1 MIKLAVNDISWK
13 IALGESLEE
22 RGRKVQLRICT
33 VSHSCNV
40 VTQISTFQVLSSI
53 SAGFQN
59 YLSRFGGVF
68 PKEAGGCRPS
78 WPRLPGAGRR
88 TKPARAS
95 RRNRPRRGATSILYT
110 RPPPSPPPTPPP
122 PSHPPSTPP
131 TKTPHHFS
139 SSSNPPSSL
148 LYPSSILY
156 LNLWLQDITKFSRK
170 KFIKWFFSPYFM
182 HLMF

>member
-1 MIKLAVNDISWK
+1 M
-13 IALGESLEE
+13 EE

-110 RPPPSPPPTPPP
+110 RPPPSPPPPTPPP
-122 PSHPPSTPP
+122 TPPHPSHPPSTP
-131 TKTPHHFS
+131 HHS
-139 SSSNPPSSL
+139 SLSSNPPPLLCIKISDFQTQLILKKKMLKVICSS
-148 LYPSSILY
+148 S
-156 LNLWLQDITKFSRK
+156 
-170 KFIKWFFSPYFM
+170 
-182 HLMF
+182 